1 VNKTSKGETKLL
13 TNFTVFHD
21 NLISRLK
28 SLSQIQLDFARKC
41 KTMETKHTDKV
52 SDLKKQLDVRWKQ
65 LDKFETIVKN
75 LAEHKQGWKKKL
87 ATKEGELEA
96 LQSMNSELTSQI
108 SGLKRPG
115 LGESFEVKSLKVRAT
130 TAEKQVIIAKN
141 QVAALEERK
150 SQDSDSYHA
159 SREKWEARLKE
170 LESRYKAAE
179 ERVKRERQG
188 AKENNAALQN
198 RINEMQRHLEL
209 ANKRKHILEDVIEN
223 NKPPTSSSSKS

>member
-1 VNKTSKGETKLL
+1 M
-13 TNFTVFHD
+13 FHD

-28 SLSQIQLDFARKC
+28 SLSQIQLDFDKKC
-41 KTMETKHTDKV
+41 KVLETKYTDKM
-52 SDLKKQLDVRWKQ
+52 SDLRKQLDARWKQ
-65 LDKFETIVKN
+65 LDKFDTIVKN
-75 LAEHKQGWKKKL
+75 LAEHKQGWKKRL
-87 ATKEGELEA
+87 ATKEGEIEA
-96 LQSMNSELTSQI
+96 LKSTNSELSSQI

-115 LGESFEVKSLKVRAT
+115 QGESFEIKSLKARAT

-150 SQDSDSYHA
+150 SQEADTYNSA
-159 SREKWEARLKE
+159 REKWEARLKE

-198 RINEMQRHLEL
+198 RI
-209 ANKRKHILEDVIEN
+209 K
-223 NKPPTSSSSKS
+223 